1 MLSVPVGACREKH
14 QKIMWLRESASET
27 EVRSKIRDLFC
38 WKSTSAVQFMYAS
51 GRHLRPSSLKDVEN
65 ATSWDC
71 NAIKALM
78 GSGCLYVCKYEDSSE
93 EEEVRAD

>member
-1 MLSVPVGACREKH
+1 
-14 QKIMWLRESASET
+14 
-27 EVRSKIRDLFC
+27 
-38 WKSTSAVQFMYAS
+38 MYAS
-51 GRHLRPSSLKDVEN
+51 GRHLRPASLKDVEN

-78 GSGCLYVCKYEDSSE
+78 GSGCLYVCKYEDSIE